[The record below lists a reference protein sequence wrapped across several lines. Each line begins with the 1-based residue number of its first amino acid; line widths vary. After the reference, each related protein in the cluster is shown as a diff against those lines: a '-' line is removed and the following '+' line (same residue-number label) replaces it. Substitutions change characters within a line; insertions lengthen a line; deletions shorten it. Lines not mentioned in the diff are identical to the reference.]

1 MNNDKKGNFE
11 GIRHKRTTRVGLWLS
26 LLGGTL
32 LLASCGGLIS
42 STKTK
47 TPSSVPTAVLNGQI
61 DSWTPS
67 EPLAKKVMPDNAII
81 EQPVAKDF
89 SFAADVNQQNGTFK
103 MILPD
108 SDKVKVHYQS
118 DMFNFTNKS
127 MFAGCSESHVTTEP
141 GNVSIIPLNKLITDT
156 GKSLVS
162 IEKNGVT
169 YNTFWYSDKDVT
181 INIDVKDCV
190 GFHWA
195 KNTIKLKAG
204 WNYVE
209 QKLITHGSN
218 TQLDYS
224 VKEIDWQKQ
233 TFKWQAFN
241 QDKHKNISTMAID
254 KNTDKNIKPINLDFL
269 TPWKR

>member
-1 MNNDKKGNFE
+1 MNNDKNE

-108 SDKVKVHYQS
+108 SDKVKGHYQS

-127 MFAGCSESHVTTEP
+127 MFAACSNIRVAAQPKEV
-141 GNVSIIPLNKLITDT
+141 NIIPLNKLTTDG

-162 IEKNGVT
+162 VQDDGVT
-169 YNTFWYSDKDVT
+169 YNGFWYVDKDVT
-181 INIDVKDCV
+181 LDISNNDIAKDSCFFWV
-190 GFHWA
+190 N
-195 KNTIKLKAG
+195 NTIKLKKG

-209 QKLITHGSN
+209 QKLIAHESS
-218 TQLDYS
+218 TQLDYI

-233 TFKWQAFN
+233 IFKWQAFN
-241 QDKHKNISTMAID
+241 QDKHKNISTMTVD
-254 KNTDKNIKPINLDFL
+254 KNGKLINIDFL